1 MQPTVPPHRSKLFRL
16 LGETAP
22 GRVIRQVARSP
33 EYGVLY
39 SGIAFWVIAG
49 TIGIGRPLFAILT
62 HT

>member
-1 MQPTVPPHRSKLFRL
+1 MQPTMPPHRSKLSRL
-16 LGETAP
+16 LGEAAP
-22 GRVIRQVARSP
+22 ARVIRQVVRSP

>member
-1 MQPTVPPHRSKLFRL
+1 MQLTMAPHRSRLSHL

-22 GRVIRQVARSP
+22 ARVIRQVVRSP

-49 TIGIGRPLFAILT
+49 TIGIGRPLIAVLA
-62 HT
+62 HA